1 MSRAIGLIIFAI
13 VIVLLYLP
21 FQYALEQWFGLTWVV
36 RDFTSRFAASESLI
50 TVVLTGCVLM
60 ALWVVV
66 ALGRWIFRIVFD
78 AVHGVQS
85 VMAGAGEQA
94 AGAMM
99 MEDTLIIDSPS
110 LKRKWLRVVEALFS
124 AAVWVFFIYLFQ
136 TIVTTIMWILGLEHI
151 YSYNFSPDSISST
164 LDAMLLALYTAVAAM
179 VVLVVWA
186 QWNYWRFGRLERR
199 KPRPVVTKEEV
210 AEQFAVPVDSVDKM
224 QAAKFATIQPVPFAI
239 ICHETPPAR
248 QKPVRAD

>member
-1 MSRAIGLIIFAI
+1 
-13 VIVLLYLP
+13 
-21 FQYALEQWFGLTWVV
+21 
-36 RDFTSRFAASESLI
+36 
-50 TVVLTGCVLM
+50 
-60 ALWVVV
+60 
-66 ALGRWIFRIVFD
+66 
-78 AVHGVQS
+78 
-85 VMAGAGEQA
+85 MAGAGEQA

-224 QAAKFATIQPVPFAI
+224 QAAKFATMKRRLRGKSLSGRIELQPEVPWVFLSMQVTQCHGRGPYVGASFACPPVYI
-239 ICHETPPAR
+239 IF
-248 QKPVRAD
+248 